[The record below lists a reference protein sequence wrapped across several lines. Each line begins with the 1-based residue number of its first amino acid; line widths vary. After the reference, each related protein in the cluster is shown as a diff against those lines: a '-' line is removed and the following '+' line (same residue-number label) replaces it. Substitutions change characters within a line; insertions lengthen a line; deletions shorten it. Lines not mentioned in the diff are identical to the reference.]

1 MGQYWKLINVDNQ
14 QTTGYI
20 GNLGEIFWYK
30 NSVITTLLIAP
41 VIPPQFK
48 SKPAVSKA
56 RILEVQNDSTTVP
69 SATLLT
75 LPFEILHC
83 IAEELMDDYL
93 ALICFSLT
101 CVTMWE
107 LTHPVRY
114 RVLESE
120 LKNKSWAGGRIILLG
135 DYARGLPK
143 GMLTAEEIEQ
153 LILNHGDE
161 ELSEEYSDEDE
172 HVPDN
177 NMDYRLGRLLEDAS
191 ENFQQVSLKLNISIF
206 DDKRVWNHRSLY
218 RQLLKFP
225 PRFRHWFSFEWS
237 QFIPNEAEG
246 GSWMVRNFSK
256 REFVAKFSPRNLT
269 QVVFSLIGRSDDP
282 SISMF
287 EGDWLVDGAW
297 AGDSI
302 DITLASIHEQEHGN
316 ETDWKDITAEVK
328 QKLEALAET
337 ESQTF
342 EF

>member
-1 MGQYWKLINVDNQ
+1 MGQYWKLINIDKQ
-14 QTTGYI
+14 ETTGYI

-56 RILEVQNDSTTVP
+56 RILEVRNDSTVP
-69 SATLLT
+69 TATLLT
-75 LPFEILHC
+75 LPSEILHC

-101 CVTMWE
+101 CVTMWG

-114 RVLESE
+114 RVLCSE
-120 LKNKSWAGGRIILLG
+120 LKNKSWAGDRIILLG

-143 GMLTAEEIEQ
+143 GMLTADEIEE

-161 ELSEEYSDEDE
+161 ELSDEYSDEDE
-172 HVPDN
+172 FVPDN
-177 NMDYRLGRLLEDAS
+177 KMDYRLGRLLDDAS
-191 ENFQQVSLKLNISIF
+191 ENFQQVSLKLTSIF
-206 DDKRVWNHRSLY
+206 EETVWSHRSLY
-218 RQLLKFP
+218 RQLLNFH

-246 GSWMVRNFSK
+246 DSWMVRNFSK
-256 REFVAKFSPRNLT
+256 REFVAKSSPRNFT

-328 QKLEALAET
+328 QKLEALAKT
-337 ESQTF
+337 ESQNF

>member
-1 MGQYWKLINVDNQ
+1 MGQYWKLINIDNQ

-41 VIPPQFK
+41 VIPPHFK

-56 RILEVQNDSTTVP
+56 RILEVQNDSTVP
-69 SATLLT
+69 TATLLT
-75 LPFEILHC
+75 LPSEILHC

-161 ELSEEYSDEDE
+161 ELSDEYSDDDE

-177 NMDYRLGRLLEDAS
+177 KMDYRLGRLLEDAS
-191 ENFQQVSLKLNISIF
+191 ENFQQVSLKLNISIL

-218 RQLLKFP
+218 RQLLNFP
-225 PRFRHWFSFEWS
+225 PRFRHWFSFEWR

-287 EGDWLVDGAW
+287 EGDWLIDGAW
-297 AGDSI
+297 TGDSI
-302 DITLASIHEQEHGN
+302 DITLASIHEQEHEH

-328 QKLEALAET
+328 QKLEALAKSEF
-337 ESQTF
+337 QNF